1 MFHNLRFWLVAAL
14 PVLILRGP
22 VESSSGQVMISSLT
36 TEGIRG
42 VLLDI
47 EGTTTPIAFVHEVLF
62 SYARS
67 QVRNFLTE
75 HFGSAELLVDL
86 QQLREEHATDVK
98 HGLQPPALGEGS
110 RDAELDSLA
119 EYVSWLIDRDRKST
133 GLKSLQG
140 KIWKQGYSNGTLK
153 AELFTDVSPALERWR
168 QARLKISIFS
178 SGSSLAQKLL
188 LAHTEAGDLTGF
200 IDNYFDTTVGSK
212 TDAASYRRIASA
224 LSLPAQN
231 VLFISDVVPEL
242 DAAGAAGMHTLL
254 CVRPGNHPQP
264 FAERYQQ
271 IRDFDEIE
279 NQNLNK

>member
-1 MFHNLRFWLVAAL
+1 
-14 PVLILRGP
+14 
-22 VESSSGQVMISSLT
+22 MISSLAAK
-36 TEGIRG
+36 GIRA

-75 HFGSAELLVDL
+75 HFGTAELLADL

-98 HGLQPPALGEGS
+98 HGLQPPALVDVDVDGP
-110 RDAELDSLA
+110 RDAEINSVS

-140 KIWKQGYSNGTLK
+140 KIWKQGYSDGTLK
-153 AELFTDVSPALERWR
+153 AELFAEVAPALERWR
-168 QARLKISIFS
+168 RSGLKISIFS

-188 LAHTEAGDLTGF
+188 FAHTEAGDLTGF

-212 TDAASYRRIASA
+212 TDVASYRRIASA

-242 DAAGAAGMHTLL
+242 DAAGAAGMRTLL
-254 CVRPGNHPQP
+254 CVRPGNQPQP
-264 FAERYQQ
+264 FAERYQI
-271 IRDFDEIE
+271 IRNFDEI
-279 NQNLNK
+279 QN